1 MKNPKQLTDA
11 ILESVGKKGDPIG
24 ILVEAVLEKW
34 EAEIRMDQLKKD
46 QAMVSKVVS
55 ETFQSND

>member
-1 MKNPKQLTDA
+1 L
-11 ILESVGKKGDPIG
+11 GKKGDPIG